1 MAPRS
6 PARLDDDAESIPTV
20 GARSPV
26 EPARLGV
33 YAAIGASVG
42 AVPLPWVPDSL
53 ARRVRG
59 AVVHDVAVRHGVS
72 LAPEARDV
80 LCEPAGPDGPRGLFA
95 QTARFVGLRFATRTV
110 ARFAPVRF
118 VWPVRNAFRTFV
130 LGHLFDRYL
139 ELGRVERAV
148 RIDADEARRVRQAI
162 DGALARAITIEGP
175 PAEEPTVID
184 DQRDAMTAF
193 IDGLL
198 ALAAGVPGR
207 LVARLDAAFD
217 DLLAHGHG

>member
-6 PARLDDDAESIPTV
+6 PVTRDDAESLPTV
-20 GARSPV
+20 GPRSPV

-33 YAAIGASVG
+33 YAALGASVG
-42 AVPLPWVPDSL
+42 AVPLPWIPDSL
-53 ARRVRG
+53 VRRVRG
-59 AVVHDVAVRHGVS
+59 AVVHDVAVRHGLS

-80 LCEPAGPDGPRGLFA
+80 LCEPAGPDGPRGLLA
-95 QTARFVGLRFATRTV
+95 QTARFIGLRFATRAFTRV
-110 ARFAPVRF
+110 GPVRL
-118 VWPVRNAFRTFV
+118 VWPVRNAFRTYV

-139 ELGRVERAV
+139 ELGRTERAV

-162 DGALARAITIEGP
+162 DGALARALTIEARP
-175 PAEEPTVID
+175 SEEPTVID

-193 IDGLL
+193 VDGLL
-198 ALAAGVPGR
+198 GLAAGVPGR
-207 LVARLDAAFD
+207 LVGRLDAAFD